1 MSQDLINL
9 SVTGAGVVAFW
20 FLKMLWESNTRL
32 ERELH
37 QDYVRR
43 NDFRA
48 DMDEIKDILKQI
60 FDKLDKK
67 ADK

>member
-1 MSQDLINL
+1 M
-9 SVTGAGVVAFW
+9 AFW

-48 DMDEIKDILKQI
+48 DMDEIKDILNQI
-60 FDKLDKK
+60 FDKLDRK

>member
-1 MSQDLINL
+1 MSLDLINL

-37 QDYVRR
+37 QEYVRR
-43 NDFRA
+43 HDFRA

-60 FDKLDKK
+60 FDKLDRK

>member
-1 MSQDLINL
+1 MDQNL
-9 SVTGAGVVAFW
+9 VNLGITGAGVVVFW